1 MKKLFTLSILA
12 FMLQSFTSLV
22 GLEEVV
28 SALKNNNASQ
38 VALYFD
44 NTVDITLPEK
54 SNSYSKSQ
62 AEVILRDF
70 LSNNPVKSF
79 EKIHKGDNNG
89 SQYCIGKLV
98 TKTKVYR
105 TTIFMKYKGDKQ
117 FLQEIRFENM

>member
-98 TKTKVYR
+98 TKNKVYR

>member
-1 MKKLFTLSILA
+1 MKKFFTLFLV
-12 FMLQSFTSLV
+12 SFTMLSFSSMQ
-22 GLEEVV
+22 GLEDVV
-28 SALKNNNASQ
+28 AALKNNNASQ
-38 VALYFD
+38 MALYFD

-79 EKIHKGDNNG
+79 EKLHKGDNSG
-89 SQYCIGKLV
+89 SEYCIGKLV
-98 TKTKVYR
+98 TKNRVYR
-105 TTIFMKYKGDKQ
+105 TTIFMKQKGDKQ

>member
-22 GLEEVV
+22 SLEEVV
-28 SALKNNNASQ
+28 FALKNNNASQ

-89 SQYCIGKLV
+89 
-98 TKTKVYR
+98 
-105 TTIFMKYKGDKQ
+105 
-117 FLQEIRFENM
+117 